1 MSLRSIEPVNYK
13 IVDLSHPLQ
22 GSQMDGIKD
31 ERAVMDTIPYSRV
44 FYHAFPGAVIMHRGK
59 KYKVQSMTRP
69 PAFADSCSGYR
80 GGSNLAAYAKPTTAR
95 YSTRPLS
102 TMKITVVKQM
112 ERLDDQGTHLI
123 IRSDCNDWRLAHQP
137 VLPNTEEEVIQGSL
151 GGNGVVTVRRNVHG
165 FKKLSTVTRVEISR
179 TELSMP
185 PMEFDTFAFWID
197 TEATAL
203 SQVVKGYDDGVHAL
217 SHALLAVAPLFVPCT
232 SADINCDHSHFGC
245 SRIMIFDMRAGG
257 AGTSAQLWKS
267 LFRPNGLLEVA
278 IDLLTNCP
286 SCLRDQDS
294 TGYQGGCP
302 ACVQSGQ
309 CLNFNQYLSRHAAL
323 IIAKRMLNRIQA
335 TELYI
340 KNIVDTEAGLPDGVS
355 QSPTRSKEPS
365 ECHSPRR
372 AAREKAMSEAKDLR
386 SARERQVVVG
396 RPTWP
401 LDNSDGVG
409 GRQVD
414 GD

>member
-1 MSLRSIEPVNYK
+1 
-13 IVDLSHPLQ
+13 
-22 GSQMDGIKD
+22 MDGIKD

-44 FYHAFPGAVIMHRGK
+44 FYHAFPGAVIMHRGR

-69 PAFADSCSGYR
+69 PAFADSCCGYR

-112 ERLDDQGTHLI
+112 ERLDDQDPHLI
-123 IRSDCNDWRLAHQP
+123 NRSDCNDRRLAHQP
-137 VLPNTEEEVIQGSL
+137 VLPYTEEVIQGSL
-151 GGNGVVTVRRNVHG
+151 GGNGVVTVCRNVHG
-165 FKKLSTVTRVEISR
+165 FTKLSPVTRVEISR

-203 SQVVKGYDDGVHAL
+203 SQVVKDYDDGVHAL
-217 SHALLAVAPLFVPCT
+217 NHALLAVAPLFAPCT
-232 SADINCDHSHFGC
+232 SADINCDHSRFGC

-267 LFRPNGLLEVA
+267 LFRPHGLLEAA
-278 IDLLTNCP
+278 IDLLANCP

-302 ACVQSGQ
+302 ACLQSGQ
-309 CLNFNQYLSRHAAL
+309 CLNFNLNLSRHSAL

-340 KNIVDTEAGLPDGVS
+340 KNIADIEAGLSNGVS
-355 QSPTRSKEPS
+355 QILTRSKEPS
-365 ECHSPRR
+365 EWHSPRR
-372 AAREKAMSEAKDLR
+372 AAREKAMCEAKDLR

-396 RPTWP
+396 RPSWP
-401 LDNSDGVG
+401 LDNSNGVG
-409 GRQVD
+409 GRQID